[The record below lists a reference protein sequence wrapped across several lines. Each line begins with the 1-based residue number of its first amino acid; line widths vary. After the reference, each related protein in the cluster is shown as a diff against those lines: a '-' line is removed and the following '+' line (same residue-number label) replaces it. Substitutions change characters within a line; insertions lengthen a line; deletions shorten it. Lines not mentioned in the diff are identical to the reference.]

1 MCKKDLDNDLYELK
15 KSLENN
21 PSNPDEIH
29 KNMAIIYLE
38 KGMEKE
44 ATGEFQEVIRLRPED
59 PQPYEYL
66 GKLSVKR
73 DKPLNAIRW
82 FTCAGDLYL
91 KKNEINEAI
100 RIYKYILELDSH
112 NKEAGEKLE
121 GIYRNY

>member
-1 MCKKDLDNDLYELK
+1 MCEKNLDNDLHGLK
-15 KSLENN
+15 KSLEKN

-38 KGMEKE
+38 KGMDRE
-44 ATGEFQEVIRLRPED
+44 AIGEFQEVIRLKPED

-66 GKLSVKR
+66 GNLSVKR
-73 DKPLNAIRW
+73 DNPVNAIRW

-100 RIYKYILELDSH
+100 RIYEYILQLDSH
-112 NKEAGEKLE
+112 NKEVMGKLE
-121 GIYRNY
+121 TIYKK